1 MLSISDYT
9 VSVCLFL
16 YTKRVS
22 HWRGSTYEQSVSI
35 LDLNGL
41 DDHTQPV
48 WAQGSSTGS
57 SIGLSGVLLCH
68 HALCTLC
75 VFAHAKHLHQV
86 VV

>member
-16 YTKRVS
+16 YTTRVS

-48 WAQGSSTGS
+48 SAQGSSKAST
-57 SIGLSGVLLCH
+57 IVSGVLLCR
-68 HALCTLC
+68 HALCSLF
-75 VFAHAKHLHQV
+75 VFAHAQHLHQV